1 MGRKKKGEFSRDNL
15 LKNIEDDPK
24 LKEKSAKPK
33 EKPAK
38 LKENP
43 AKLNTKEQTRV
54 EKAQI
59 PKIVENEFEK
69 DLIEIEGDCEEDVFD
84 DNLAAAD
91 DMDELTRLMSVVEI
105 SNDEKALEGQINLAG
120 LGIFLVYTY

>member
-15 LKNIEDDPK
+15 LKNIEDD
-24 LKEKSAKPK
+24 LKPK
-33 EKPAK
+33 E
-38 LKENP
+38 NP
-43 AKLNTKEQTRV
+43 TKLNTKEQTRV